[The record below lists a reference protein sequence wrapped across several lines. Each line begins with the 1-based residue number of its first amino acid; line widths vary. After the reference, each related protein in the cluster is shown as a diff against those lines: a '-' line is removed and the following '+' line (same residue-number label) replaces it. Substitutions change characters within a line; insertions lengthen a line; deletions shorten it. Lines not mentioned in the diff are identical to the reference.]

1 MAESNNVKNLLGVSI
16 EKIREAVDTGTVIG
30 DPITAPNGTTVIPV
44 SKVSY
49 GFASGGSDFPSKSN
63 AELFGGGGGAGITIT
78 PIAFIVVNNGE
89 VSIKHISTEEGSIER
104 TIGMIPDVVNSVTDV
119 VNKFVDGKGKK
130 TEENLE
136 GLY

>member
-1 MAESNNVKNLLGVSI
+1 MKEQSASGILGTSI
-16 EKIREAVDTGTVIG
+16 EKIKDLVDVSTIIG
-30 DPITAPNGTTVIPV
+30 DPMALGDGIKVIPV

-104 TIGMIPDVVNSVTDV
+104 TIGMIPDVVNGVTDV

>member
-1 MAESNNVKNLLGVSI
+1 MKDQSASGILATAI
-16 EKIREAVDTGTVIG
+16 DKIKDMVDCQTIIG
-30 DPITAPNGTTVIPV
+30 DPIDAGDGIKVIPMSNV
-44 SKVSY
+44 TY

-104 TIGMIPDVVNSVTDV
+104 TIGMIPDVVNGVTDV